1 MAKVKSSG
9 LRNYIG
15 RLAGSVYY
23 MDKGRNISREVAAQV
38 SNPKT
43 QAQMVQRVRL
53 ANLVNFYRAN
63 KEWMLKYAF
72 EKLVGLQS
80 VYNTFVSLNLTPT
93 AVPLTKENAAAG
105 VVMPDLVKV
114 TKGSLPVVQQA
125 IAPKTKNL
133 VLSGIEFI
141 PEKDTVADISQILIE
156 NGWKLGDQLSI
167 IRVAYQSVRPCIV
180 HALEI
185 ILSKDDK
192 THIGDYDLSIDK
204 DGNLTA
210 ACDIFDSTFVTGHG
224 GVFIHSRRVDGKVLV
239 SSQILNLDEDAMQAC
254 FAARSTRAYE
264 LAIASYGYQDPAFL
278 DPDTGNDA
286 LQGVRIYAVTEDVN
300 AGSVSG
306 AGYYEPGTQVT
317 LTATPK
323 PKYEFYGWFK
333 DNNIPFASTASITI
347 TANADIY
354 LTARF
359 KEKIEL
365 GSDGGITG
373 GSGQTE

>member
-38 SNPKT
+38 SNPKS

-63 KEWMLKYAF
+63 KDWMLKYAF

-114 TKGSLPVVQQA
+114 TKGSLPVVQQS
-125 IAPKTKNL
+125 IAPKTQNMSLLGFKIDPGNKTI
-133 VLSGIEFI
+133 SGLTAE
-141 PEKDTVADISQILIE
+141 LIKQ
-156 NGWKLGDQLSI
+156 GWKEGDQLSI
-167 IRVAYQSVRPCIV
+167 ISVCFQSVRPCIV
-180 HALEI
+180 TAKEI
-185 ILSKDDK
+185 ILSTKDDSPLGNYNVYVDRDG
-192 THIGDYDLSIDK
+192 TISVDLSLINTK
-204 DGNLTA
+204 YTIGN
-210 ACDIFDSTFVTGHG
+210 G
-224 GVFIHSRRVDGKVLV
+224 GVFIHSRRVNGQVLV
-239 SSQILNLDEDAMQAC
+239 SSQILNLDDDAMQAC

-317 LTATPK
+317 LTATPE
-323 PKYEFYGWFK
+323 PKYKFYGWFK
-333 DNNIPFASTASITI
+333 DNNIPFASTATITI
-347 TANADIY
+347 TANADIH

-359 KEKIEL
+359 KEKIEQD
-365 GSDGGITG
+365 GDGGITG
-373 GSGQTE
+373 GSGVTE

>member
-9 LRNYIG
+9 LRNYVG

-23 MDKGRNISREVAAQV
+23 IDKGRNISREVAAQV

-72 EKLVGLQS
+72 EKLIGLQS
-80 VYNTFVSLNLTPT
+80 VYNTFVSLNLTTT

-105 VVMPDLVKV
+105 VVMPDIVKV
-114 TKGSLPVVQQA
+114 TKGSLPVVQQT
-125 IAPKTKNL
+125 IAPKTQAMSL
-133 VLSGIEFI
+133 LGIEV
-141 PEKDTVADISQILIE
+141 ETNNKTISGLTAALIKQ
-156 NGWKLGDQLSI
+156 GWKEGDQLSI
-167 IRVAYQSVRPCIV
+167 IRVCFQSVRPCIV
-180 HALEI
+180 EAQEI
-185 ILSKDDK
+185 ILSKDDETPLQNYGIDVSRDRK
-192 THIGDYDLSIDK
+192 VTADLSLIETQYK
-204 DGNLTA
+204 
-210 ACDIFDSTFVTGHG
+210 TGLG
-224 GVFIHSRRVDGKVLV
+224 GVFIHSRRVNGQVLV

-286 LQGVRIYAVTEDVN
+286 LQGVRIYAVTDDVN

-317 LTATPK
+317 LTATPN

-333 DNNIPFASTASITI
+333 DNNIPFASTATITI
-347 TANADIY
+347 TANANIH

-359 KEKIEL
+359 KDKVEQ
-365 GSDGGITG
+365 GGGGGITD
-373 GSGQTE
+373 GSGVTE

>member
-9 LRNYIG
+9 LRNYVG

-72 EKLVGLQS
+72 EKLIGLQS

-93 AVPLTKENAAAG
+93 AVPLTKENATAG

-114 TKGSLPVVQQA
+114 TKGSLPVVQQS
-125 IAPKTKNL
+125 IAPKTQQMSLLGFKIDPKNKTI
-133 VLSGIEFI
+133 SGLTAE
-141 PEKDTVADISQILIE
+141 LIKQ
-156 NGWKLGDQLSI
+156 GWKEGDQLSI
-167 IRVAYQSVRPCIV
+167 ITVCFQSVRPCIV
-180 HALEI
+180 TAKEI
-185 ILSKDDK
+185 ILSTKDDSPLQN
-192 THIGDYDLSIDK
+192 YDVDVEQ
-204 DGNLTA
+204 DGTVFVDLGLIETQY
-210 ACDIFDSTFVTGHG
+210 STGLG
-224 GVFIHSRRVDGKVLV
+224 GVFIHSRRVNGQVLV
-239 SSQILNLDEDAMQAC
+239 SSQILNLDDDAMQAC

-317 LTATPK
+317 LTATPN

-359 KEKIEL
+359 KEKIEQ

>member
-9 LRNYIG
+9 LRNYVG

-43 QAQMVQRVRL
+43 QGQMVQRVRL

-72 EKLVGLQS
+72 EKLIGLQS
-80 VYNTFVSLNLTPT
+80 VYNTFVSLNLTPQ

-114 TKGSLPVVQQA
+114 TKGSLPVVPQS
-125 IAPKTKNL
+125 IAPKTTEMYL
-133 VLSGIEFI
+133 TGFEVTPESATIAELSAE
-141 PEKDTVADISQILIE
+141 LIKI
-156 NGWKLGDQLSI
+156 GWKEGDQLSI
-167 IRVAYQSVRPCIV
+167 IAVNYQSVRPCLV
-180 HALEI
+180 TYKEI
-185 ILSKDDK
+185 ILSTKDNTPLSNYGIYADQDGYVTIDLK
-192 THIGDYDLSIDK
+192 TNDTEYTI
-204 DGNLTA
+204 
-210 ACDIFDSTFVTGHG
+210 GHG
-224 GVFIHSRRVDGKVLV
+224 GVFIHSRRVNGQVLV
-239 SSQILNLDEDAMQAC
+239 SSQILNLDDRAMQAC

-286 LQGVRIYAVTEDVN
+286 LQGVRINAVTEDVN
-300 AGSVSG
+300 AGSVTG

-323 PKYEFYGWFK
+323 PKFEFYGWFK
-333 DNNIPFASTASITI
+333 DNNIPFASTTTITI
-347 TANADIY
+347 TANADIN

-359 KEKIEL
+359 KEKIQQ
-365 GSDGGITG
+365 GGDGGITS
-373 GSGQTE
+373 GSGVTE